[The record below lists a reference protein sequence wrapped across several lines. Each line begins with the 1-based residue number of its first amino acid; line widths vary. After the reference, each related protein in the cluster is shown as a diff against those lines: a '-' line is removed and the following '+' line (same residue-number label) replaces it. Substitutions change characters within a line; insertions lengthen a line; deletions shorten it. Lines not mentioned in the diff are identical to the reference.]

1 MSNSLNV
8 SKREQT
14 GSLRMKRMRQ
24 GGQIPAV
31 LYGGKGDSVLL
42 SVPQVEL
49 NKVIQSGSREVE
61 LTGSLNQKAKIQ
73 SIQWNTFG
81 NEILHLDLTRVS

>member
-1 MSNSLNV
+1 VSNSLNV

-31 LYGGKGDSVLL
+31 LYGGNGDSVLL
-42 SVPQVEL
+42 SVPQAEL
-49 NKVIQSGSREVE
+49 SKVIQSGSREVE
-61 LTGSLNQKAKIQ
+61 LTGSVNQKAKIQ